1 MFTARRDYGKAG
13 IGCSAV
19 RESDIV
25 ARAYGTLYS
34 QRPAGGVAEFCIS
47 ESVSEASFYRWR
59 KLLSVVVEAPPTTA
73 RFIDAGA
80 LAPAVA
86 PAVSAH
92 QGTPELEVRLELGHG
107 LVLHIVRR

>member
-1 MFTARRDYGKAG
+1 MAKQESGTAQSKKTMLWRERMARFKASG
-13 IGCSAV
+13 
-19 RESDIV
+19 R
-25 ARAYGTLYS
+25 
-34 QRPAGGVAEFCIS
+34 QVAEFCNS

-59 KLLSVVVEAPPTTA
+59 KQLCAAVDAPGTTA

-86 PAVSAH
+86 PAASAH